1 MVAPPGP
8 HVPETTRAAVSCP
21 GRVCTQTRDVA
32 NGTLTREPDLGSH
45 EFLANEPVA
54 APSRSETQCN
64 DAAPTICT
72 SDTRAQTHDEFH
84 ESTCS
89 TRSSNH
95 SPRSASRPTTRS
107 TDTPS
112 LTNRSLPTMA
122 DAHLTRRHG
131 FARPSRA
138 ATHRTIPTSDA
149 SGFSN
154 GKEKR
159 PPLSRGPFLNSY
171 ESGELALVVPNACLL
186 TVLEDDREGV
196 HATRG
201 RLGDRDSHRQDLTVV
216 V

>member
-1 MVAPPGP
+1 MIAPPGP
-8 HVPETTRAAVSCP
+8 RVPETTRVAVSCP

-45 EFLANEPVA
+45 EILANEPGA

-64 DAAPTICT
+64 DADPTIGT
-72 SDTRAQTHDEFH
+72 SDTRAQTHDEIH

-95 SPRSASRPTTRS
+95 SPRSASRPTTSS

-112 LTNRSLPTMA
+112 LTTGSLPTMA
-122 DAHLTRRHG
+122 AAHLTRRHG
-131 FARPSRA
+131 IARPSRA

-149 SGFSN
+149 SGLSN
-154 GKEKR
+154 GNEKR

-171 ESGELALVVPNACLL
+171 ESDKLALVVPNACLL

-196 HATRG
+196 HPTLG

>member
-138 ATHRTIPTSDA
+138 AA
-149 SGFSN
+149 SSQARAFPEG
-154 GKEKR
+154 EKR
-159 PPLSRGPFLNSY
+159 RGSTQARTKARISSRQ
-171 ESGELALVVPNACLL
+171 
-186 TVLEDDREGV
+186 RERMSISRE
-196 HATRG
+196 AMPR
-201 RLGDRDSHRQDLTVV
+201 
-216 V
+216 